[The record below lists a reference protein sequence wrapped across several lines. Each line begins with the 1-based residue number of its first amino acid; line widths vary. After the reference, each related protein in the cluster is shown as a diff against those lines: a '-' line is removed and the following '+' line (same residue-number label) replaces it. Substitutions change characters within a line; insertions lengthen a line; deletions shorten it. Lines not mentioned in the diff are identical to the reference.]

1 MALINLND
9 TTPAAPSGYQNAKWQ
24 ADSSSP
30 RNVSAYFPG
39 SGGVLVKTADY
50 TAVAADCGK
59 LIVFNSSS
67 PHTLTLP
74 AAAPFAQWNIGVQNI
89 GAGVVTISP
98 NGLNLD
104 GASSSLTLAQTQGL
118 AISTD
123 ATNYFTERGAANAA
137 ASFGGVSIK
146 TADYTPVAGDSGK
159 LLVMNSGSAHTITL
173 PSSPPSSTWL
183 IGVQNVGAGTLTVSR
198 GGLTIDTAASDLSV
212 ASGQGMLIW
221 CDGSNYFTERS
232 SLPAS
237 PSDATK
243 FLNGASSPAF
253 AQVKDSDLSTSDVT
267 TNNVST
273 SKHGFAPKAPNDATK
288 FLDGTGNYSAPPVAS
303 SPGGATSKTASYA
316 AIAGDNSKILSFNS
330 ASPTTLTLPS
340 PPPSATWNI
349 EVQNIGSGVLTVSPN
364 GLTLDGSSA
373 SVTLSQTQG
382 LYLSTDG
389 SNYFTERGLGTA
401 SPLTTLGDILAF
413 STVPARQGVG
423 ANGTCLQADST
434 QSTGIKWAL
443 QPYDV
448 TLAYPGAPP
457 NATVLQL
464 ICFRLAVAMSGN
476 FAGSTGHC
484 GGNPTSTAVYTVYK
498 NASPIGTVTIATSGG
513 FTFATTSGAA
523 QSFVAGDTLSILTP
537 AADATLSSVTMTFA
551 GTR

>member
-30 RNVSAYFPG
+30 RNVSAYIPG
-39 SGGVLVKTADY
+39 AGGVVVKTADY
-50 TAVAADCGK
+50 TAVVADCGK

-74 AAAPFAQWNIGVQNI
+74 AAAPFAQWNISVQNI

-104 GASSSLTLAQTQGL
+104 GASSSLTLTQTQGL

-137 ASFGGVSIK
+137 ASFGGVSVK
-146 TADYTPVAGDSGK
+146 TADYTAVAGDSGK

-183 IGVQNVGAGTLTVSR
+183 IGVQNLGAGTLTVSR
-198 GGLTIDTAASDLSV
+198 GGLTIDTVAANLSLPT
-212 ASGQGMLIW
+212 GQGILIW
-221 CDGSNYFTERS
+221 CDGSNYFTERG

-243 FLNGASSPAF
+243 FLNGAAPPVF
-253 AQVKDSDLSTSDVT
+253 AQVKDSDLSLSDVT
-267 TNNVST
+267 SNNVST
-273 SKHGFAPKAPNDATK
+273 AKHGFAPKAPNDATK
-288 FLDGTGNYSAPPVAS
+288 FLDGTGNYSAPPIAS

-330 ASPTTLTLPS
+330 ASPVTLTLPS

-349 EVQNIGSGVLTVSPN
+349 EVQNTGSGVLTVSPN
-364 GLTLDGSSA
+364 GLTLDGSSS

-382 LYLSTDG
+382 LYVSTDG
-389 SNYFTERGLGTA
+389 SNYFTERGLGTV

-448 TLAYPGAPP
+448 TFAYPGAPP

-464 ICFRLAVAMSGN
+464 ICFSRAVAMPGN

-498 NASPIGTVTIATSGG
+498 NGSPLGTVTIATSGG
-513 FTFATTSGAA
+513 FTFATSGGGS
-523 QSFVAGDTLSILTP
+523 QTFVAGDTLSILTP
-537 AADATLSSVTMTFA
+537 TTDATLSSVTMTFA